1 MKKVL
6 GYLVFLSILLISF
19 NVKALEVSKDTLTLK
34 PGESDTVELY
44 ANLDTEVT
52 SINFTFVYTSFDV
65 PSRFTVAAGLTDN
78 ATNTA
83 HSITF
88 SEPKSGHVLLGTIT
102 TNVVAEPN
110 AKSGTTRI
118 SGATA
123 KDSEGNTINLTGVS
137 IQTTID
143 FPEPTPEE
151 IAAKEAEEK
160 ARKEA
165 EEKARA
171 EAEAKAKAEAEEKA
185 RKEAEE
191 KAKIEAEMDSETP
204 VIDTNLLSSIE
215 SNIVNIE
222 LRPNVY
228 NYSVTINKDIE
239 TLDLKGI
246 AKTPD
251 TEVTI
256 SNQKISELENNEIII
271 KAITSDAE
279 QNYIIKVN
287 IKEDNITTEVK
298 KDSSYKMKWIAL
310 SVLLTI
316 SLGISLMLLKNK

>member
-78 ATNTA
+78 ATNTT

-88 SEPKSGHVLLGTIT
+88 SEPKSGHILLGTIT
-102 TNVVAEPN
+102 TNVVAEAS

-118 SGATA
+118 NGATA
-123 KDSEGNTINLTGVS
+123 KDIEGNTINLTGVS

-143 FPEPTPEE
+143 LPEPTPEE
-151 IAAKEAEEK
+151 LAAKEADAKAKKEAEEK
-160 ARKEA
+160 AK
-165 EEKARA
+165 A
-171 EAEAKAKAEAEEKA
+171 EAEAKAKAEEELN
-185 RKEAEE
+185 KEE
-191 KAKIEAEMDSETP
+191 P

-215 SNIVNIE
+215 SSIVNII
-222 LRPNVY
+222 LKPNEY
-228 NYSVTINKDIE
+228 NYSVTIDKDIE
-239 TLDLKGI
+239 ELDLKGI

-251 TEVTI
+251 TEVTV
-256 SNQKISELENNEIII
+256 STQKISELEDNKITI
-271 KAITSDAE
+271 KAKTSDAE

-298 KDSSYKMKWIAL
+298 KDNSYKVKWIAL
-310 SVLLTI
+310 SVLLII
-316 SLGISLMLLKNK
+316 SLGISIVLFKNK